1 MTFKT
6 SFFSLLVKEK
16 MKKILYIILSLLL
29 FSLTMISCSPDDTEK
44 VNEPV
49 RKGGD
54 TVNGVLDP
62 VGEGINDGLDPVGEG
77 INDGLDTVGDVVND
91 GVGAITGDN
100 TGGVGGSATN
110 TNNQSQCTSVKTF
123 HKNIYGKQAKQ
134 TNDCGY
140 IVAYNEK
147 LTKLNEVGE
156 TKWETKITLKQRK
169 HSNLGKPSVI
179 QTRDGGYLYSD
190 NYGIA
195 KVSSSGDIEWTN
207 KQFGDFEDVIE
218 HSNGYFYVVSDDLV
232 AHKSLAKVYK
242 FSSKGKKVWI
252 RRFGGSCSWEKLRS
266 ILETSDGELIIV
278 GGKSHGNNKYP
289 CTFEFYDD
297 AWIIKVDADKGGKIW
312 EKTYGGRNFERFEDI
327 VKNPKGGYYAIGTE
341 CNLKNPPWGGNLCA
355 SNMSALWMKIDD
367 SGNSLGKKRYTSGPN
382 QTGFSI
388 TNTSSGGTA
397 WVGLNKKKV
406 GSTTLYRAVF
416 YKLTGTKVNYSKIV
430 DLGSGNATSIELTK
444 DGGFI
449 IAAGKN
455 VFKTDS
461 DMKIPTLETVCNRSN
476 KSLCP

>member
-1 MTFKT
+1 MKF
-6 SFFSLLVKEK
+6 SF
-16 MKKILYIILSLLL
+16 LLL
-29 FSLTMISCSPDDTEK
+29 FAFLSLSLFSC
-44 VNEPV
+44 N
-49 RKGGD
+49 KGD
-54 TVNGVLDP
+54 STS
-62 VGEGINDGLDPVGEG
+62 
-77 INDGLDTVGDVVND
+77 TSTS
-91 GVGAITGDN
+91 ASTADN
-100 TGGVGGSATN
+100 SSAGS
-110 TNNQSQCTSVKTF
+110 NNQSQCTTVRIF
-123 HKNIYGKQAKQ
+123 QKNIFGKQAKQ

-140 IVAYNEK
+140 IVAYDGK
-147 LTKLNEVGE
+147 LTKLNELGE
-156 TKWETKITLKQRK
+156 TKWESEISLKQRK

-179 QTRDGGYLYSD
+179 QTSDGGYLYSD

-195 KVSSSGDIEWTN
+195 KVSSSGEIAWTN
-207 KQFGDFEDVIE
+207 KQYGDFEDAIE

-242 FSSKGKKVWI
+242 FSSNGNKVWI
-252 RRFGGSCSWEKLRS
+252 KRFGGGCSWEKLRS

-278 GGKSHGNNKYP
+278 GGKSHGNNRFA

-297 AWIIKVDADKGGKIW
+297 AWIIKVDADSGVKIW
-312 EKTYGGRNFERFEDI
+312 EKTYGGKNFERFEDI
-327 VKNPKGGYYAIGTE
+327 VKNPNGGYYAIGTA
-341 CNLKNPPWGGNLCA
+341 CNKKNPPEAGDLCA

-367 SGNSLGKKRYTSGPN
+367 SGNSLGKKHYTIGPN

-406 GSTTLYRAVF
+406 GSTTLYQAVF
-416 YKLTGTKVNYSKIV
+416 AKLTSTPTVNYSKVV

-449 IAAGKN
+449 IVAGKN

-461 DMKIPTLETVCNRSN
+461 DMKIPTLETNCNRSN
-476 KSLCP
+476 KNHCP

>member
-1 MTFKT
+1 MNF
-6 SFFSLLVKEK
+6 SF
-16 MKKILYIILSLLL
+16 LLL
-29 FSLTMISCSPDDTEK
+29 FVFLSLSIFSC
-44 VNEPV
+44 N
-49 RKGGD
+49 KGD
-54 TVNGVLDP
+54 STS
-62 VGEGINDGLDPVGEG
+62 
-77 INDGLDTVGDVVND
+77 TSTS
-91 GVGAITGDN
+91 ASTADN
-100 TGGVGGSATN
+100 SSAGS
-110 TNNQSQCTSVKTF
+110 NNQSQCTTVRIF
-123 HKNIYGKQAKQ
+123 QKNIFGKQAKQ

-140 IVAYNEK
+140 IVAYDGK
-147 LTKLNEVGE
+147 LTKLNELGE
-156 TKWETKITLKQRK
+156 TKWESEISLKQRK

-179 QTRDGGYLYSD
+179 QTSDGGYLYSD

-195 KVSSSGDIEWTN
+195 KVSSSGEIAWTN
-207 KQFGDFEDVIE
+207 KQYGDFEDAIE

-242 FSSKGKKVWI
+242 FSSNGNKVWI
-252 RRFGGSCSWEKLRS
+252 KRFGGGCSWEKLRS

-278 GGKSHGNNKYP
+278 GGKSHGNNRFA

-297 AWIIKVDADKGGKIW
+297 AWIIKVDADSGAKIW
-312 EKTYGGRNFERFEDI
+312 EKTYGGKNFERFEDI
-327 VKNPKGGYYAIGTE
+327 VKNPNGGYYAIGTA
-341 CNLKNPPWGGNLCA
+341 CNKKNPPEAGDLCA

-367 SGNSLGKKRYTSGPN
+367 SGNSLGKKHYTIGPN

-406 GSTTLYRAVF
+406 GSTTLYQAVF
-416 YKLTGTKVNYSKIV
+416 AKLTSTPTVNYSKVV

-449 IAAGKN
+449 IVAGKN

-461 DMKIPTLETVCNRSN
+461 DMKIPTLETNCNRSN
-476 KSLCP
+476 KNHCP

>member
-1 MTFKT
+1 MKF
-6 SFFSLLVKEK
+6 SF
-16 MKKILYIILSLLL
+16 LLL
-29 FSLTMISCSPDDTEK
+29 FAFLSLSLFSC
-44 VNEPV
+44 N
-49 RKGGD
+49 KGD
-54 TVNGVLDP
+54 STS
-62 VGEGINDGLDPVGEG
+62 
-77 INDGLDTVGDVVND
+77 TS
-91 GVGAITGDN
+91 ASTADN
-100 TGGVGGSATN
+100 SSAGS
-110 TNNQSQCTSVKTF
+110 NNQSQCTTVRIF
-123 HKNIYGKQAKQ
+123 QKNIFGKQAKQ

-140 IVAYNEK
+140 IVAYDGK
-147 LTKLNEVGE
+147 LTKLNELGE
-156 TKWETKITLKQRK
+156 TKWESEISLKQRK

-179 QTRDGGYLYSD
+179 QTSDGGYLYSD

-195 KVSSSGDIEWTN
+195 KVSSSGEIEWTN
-207 KQFGDFEDVIE
+207 KQYGDFEDAIE

-242 FSSKGKKVWI
+242 FSSNGNKVWI
-252 RRFGGSCSWEKLRS
+252 KRFGGGCSWEKLRS

-278 GGKSHGNNKYP
+278 GGKSHGNNRFA

-297 AWIIKVDADKGGKIW
+297 AWIIKVDADSGVKIW
-312 EKTYGGRNFERFEDI
+312 EKTYGGKNFERFEDI
-327 VKNPKGGYYAIGTE
+327 VKNPNGGYYAIGTA
-341 CNLKNPPWGGNLCA
+341 CNKKNPPEAGDLCA

-367 SGNSLGKKRYTSGPN
+367 SGNSLGKKHYTIGPN

-406 GSTTLYRAVF
+406 GSTTLYQAVF
-416 YKLTGTKVNYSKIV
+416 AKLTGTPTVNYSKVV

-449 IAAGKN
+449 IVAGKN

-461 DMKIPTLETVCNRSN
+461 DMKIPTLETNCNRSN
-476 KSLCP
+476 KNHCP

>member
-1 MTFKT
+1 MNK
-6 SFFSLLVKEK
+6 V
-16 MKKILYIILSLLL
+16 LYIILTLLL

-44 VNEPV
+44 INEPIS
-49 RKGGD
+49 KGGD
-54 TVNGVLDP
+54 T
-62 VGEGINDGLDPVGEG
+62 INDGLDPVGEG

-91 GVGAITGDN
+91 GVGTITGGD
-100 TGGVGGSATN
+100 GGSATG

-123 HKNIYGKQAKQ
+123 HKKIFGKQAKQ

-140 IVAYNEK
+140 VVAYNEK

-195 KVSSSGDIEWTN
+195 KVSSSGQIEWTN

-327 VKNPKGGYYAIGTE
+327 VKNPNGGYYAVGTE
-341 CNLKNPPWGGNLCA
+341 CNLRNPPWGGNLCA

-388 TNTSSGGTA
+388 TSTSSGGTA

-461 DMKIPTLETVCNRSN
+461 DMKIPTLETVCYRSN

>member
-1 MTFKT
+1 MKF
-6 SFFSLLVKEK
+6 SF
-16 MKKILYIILSLLL
+16 LLL
-29 FSLTMISCSPDDTEK
+29 FVFLSLSLFSC
-44 VNEPV
+44 N
-49 RKGGD
+49 KGD
-54 TVNGVLDP
+54 STS
-62 VGEGINDGLDPVGEG
+62 
-77 INDGLDTVGDVVND
+77 TS
-91 GVGAITGDN
+91 ASTADN
-100 TGGVGGSATN
+100 SSAGS
-110 TNNQSQCTSVKTF
+110 NNQSQCTLLRIF
-123 HKNIYGKQAKQ
+123 QKNIFGKQAKQ

-140 IVAYNEK
+140 IVAYDGK
-147 LTKLNEVGE
+147 LTKLNELGE
-156 TKWETKITLKQRK
+156 TKWESEISLKQKK

-179 QTRDGGYLYSD
+179 QTSDGGYLYSD

-195 KVSSSGDIEWTN
+195 KVSSSGEIEWTN
-207 KQFGDFEDVIE
+207 KQYGDFEDAIE

-242 FSSKGKKVWI
+242 FSSNGNKVWI
-252 RRFGGSCSWEKLRS
+252 KRFGGGCSWEKLRS

-278 GGKSHGNNKYP
+278 GGKSHGNNRFA

-297 AWIIKVDADKGGKIW
+297 AWIIKVDADSGVKIW
-312 EKTYGGRNFERFEDI
+312 EKTYGGKNFERFEDI
-327 VKNPKGGYYAIGTE
+327 VKNPNGGYYAIGTA
-341 CNLKNPPWGGNLCA
+341 CNKKNPPEAGDLCA

-367 SGNSLGKKRYTSGPN
+367 SGNSLGKKHYTIGPN

-406 GSTTLYRAVF
+406 GSTTLYQAVF
-416 YKLTGTKVNYSKIV
+416 AKLTGAPTVNYSKVV

-449 IAAGKN
+449 IVAGKN

-461 DMKIPTLETVCNRSN
+461 DMKIPTLETNCNRSN
-476 KSLCP
+476 KNHCP